1 MFLPA
6 IALFTFTKQ
15 LKETK
20 TMEYGTISFTS
31 QQLDIS
37 PSSAFFEKSQ
47 EMASNGK
54 EESTAGDTYPASSS
68 RTPPDCSDD
77 ESSSSIQ
84 SHHTNAI
91 TLPPTAQTSFDHKPR
106 MLSNSKRISLWLIPP
121 EPLMTNLS
129 SIQSDIISNHPKD
142 RHLPKFKPHV
152 TLIGGVPISELLT
165 IGEISCQ
172 NPERDIHE
180 AAAEIVLRRLQFAF
194 QSHGGITCNFINER
208 GVFAAREPSDDGV
221 GEDIVK
227 WNQSC
232 VSIMERNFSFMKA
245 MQVADEALFSTKRT
259 TCNNNEKS
267 TLSPSSSSVSE
278 DGRSNPTA
286 SSVERHFKAPLFEPH
301 FSFVYGNDE
310 HLIPTSLECPPS
322 FISTEM
328 EVMWTHPSSSVHDV
342 EKWETIGRVCL
353 I

>member
-1 MFLPA
+1 
-6 IALFTFTKQ
+6 
-15 LKETK
+15 
-20 TMEYGTISFTS
+20 MESGTISFAC
-31 QQLDIS
+31 QQLAIN

-54 EESTAGDTYPASSS
+54 EESTADEIDPASSS
-68 RTPPDCSDD
+68 RTPDCIVDD

-84 SHHTNAI
+84 SHHTNDI
-91 TLPPTAQTSFDHKPR
+91 TLPPTSQASLDHKMR
-106 MLSNSKRISLWLIPP
+106 ILSNSKRISLWLIPP
-121 EPLMTNLS
+121 EPLMTTLS
-129 SIQSDIISNHPKD
+129 SIQSDIISNHPND
-142 RHLPKFKPHV
+142 RHLPNFKPHV
-152 TLIGGVPISELLT
+152 TLIGGVPISDVLT

-172 NPERDIHE
+172 NPQRDIHE
-180 AAAEIVLRRLQFAF
+180 AAAEIVLRRLQLAF

-208 GVFAAREPSDDGV
+208 GVFAARVPSDDGV

-259 TCNNNEKS
+259 TCNNNEQS
-267 TLSPSSSSVSE
+267 TL
-278 DGRSNPTA
+278 
-286 SSVERHFKAPLFEPH
+286 RHFKAPLFEPH

-342 EKWETIGRVCL
+342 GKWETIGRVCL